1 MRDKCYTFCV
11 GLPNNTFEKELQRKG
26 YKYIAGVDEAGRG
39 PLAGPV
45 VAAAVIFP
53 KNTKIPG
60 LNDSKKLTSRQR
72 LLYFKKIKKKALTFG
87 LGIVD
92 EVVID
97 KINILKASLLA
108 MRIAVNNLTI
118 KPQYILVD
126 GNRRIGLFIPQKL
139 IIGGDAL
146 SRSIAAA
153 SILAKV
159 TRDKIMDKLNKS
171 FPEYGFNKNKG
182 YGTPFHLQR
191 LKDVGPCLIHR
202 KSFFPVKDSLLS
214 PDLLDTQQMSLL
226 ESNRGGEFLGE
237 QTATG

>member
-1 MRDKCYTFCV
+1 V
-11 GLPNNTFEKELQRKG
+11 GLPDNTFEKGLQRKG
-26 YKYIAGVDEAGRG
+26 YKHIAGVDEAGRG

-60 LNDSKKLTSRQR
+60 LNDSKKLTSDER

-92 EVVID
+92 ETVID

-108 MRIAVNNLTI
+108 MKIAINNLTI

-146 SRSIAAA
+146 SRSVAAA
-153 SILAKV
+153 SVLAKV
-159 TRDKIMDKLNKS
+159 TRDKIMDKLNES

-191 LKDVGPCLIHR
+191 LKDVGPCPIHR
-202 KSFFPVKDSLLS
+202 KSFFPVKDPLLS

-226 ESNRGGEFLGE
+226 ESG
-237 QTATG
+237 